1 MFANPIW
8 SLLLVALVIVYL
20 WYIRPK
26 LKAQF
31 AKQYA
36 AVDGVFECLRA
47 RLYVWHTPIVTAI
60 GMLLIAAPDLL
71 VQVSSMDFSGILPQP
86 WAGYVSPVCL
96 MLIALFKAF
105 PPKSSTGG

>member
-8 SLLLVALVIVYL
+8 SLLIVAAVVAYI
-20 WYIRPK
+20 WFIRPK

-31 AKQYA
+31 ASHYA
-36 AVDGVFECLRA
+36 AVDGVYECLRA

-60 GMLLIAAPDLL
+60 GGLLIAAPDLL
-71 VQVSSMDFSGILPQP
+71 VQFSAMDFSGILPQP
-86 WAGYVSPVCL
+86 WAGYVSPACL

-105 PPKSSTGG
+105 PPKAAS

>member
-8 SLLLVALVIVYL
+8 SLLIVAAVIA
-20 WYIRPK
+20 YIWFVRPK

-36 AVDGVFECLRA
+36 AVDSVFECLRA

-60 GMLLIAAPDLL
+60 GALLIAAPDLL
-71 VQVSSMDFSGILPQP
+71 VQVSSMDFSAILPQP

-96 MLIALFKAF
+96 MLIALIKAF
-105 PPKSSTGG
+105 PPKSARS